1 MQELTIEKGV
11 ETEKAKSKVYLFL
24 GALGSGKTTLIN
36 NLSQNFPENTLVII
50 NDVWSI
56 NIDVSRINWLDTIP
70 LQNWCICCDDTNS
83 LEDVLQKIKEDER
96 QWTIRNIIIEPS
108 GIAGWTNIK
117 KILNRNWFETKTI
130 TLVDENHFEQRTDL
144 EKRVNENQVKV
155 ADIIWKTWNNWE
167 NTESV
172 ENWIK
177 DIAPWIEI
185 VDIPTWDDKEKF
197 RWLWEKLSEPTKEN
211 ISNTR
216 KTVFKI
222 LDNTHTHNTLSTH
235 SYETDISKFKLE
247 EIINILW
254 DNLIRAKWVLAWGQE
269 FNYVHWS
276 LNFWEFTD
284 KSGHFNLITS
294 TDFDENIL
302 WLNLKEKN
310 METNNYNLSEMLDFS
325 KSEEKVN
332 ILLRQYNERNEMNF
346 ELENLNNSLK
356 NAKTEQERQDISE
369 KITKL
374 KFTQDKLWDDMKY
387 DNPYIW
393 VEYKIQAYAWWAG
406 EIKTINDFRTHC
418 NKPDYICGKRLD
430 FLNKYLK
437 EKYDL
442 DIMDDNSVDWNEYLS
457 EFLENWI
464 IKELSQNKEFMEKWL
479 SYEYFMRGDEV
490 AKWKNYVK
498 N

>member
-1 MQELTIEKGV
+1 
-11 ETEKAKSKVYLFL
+11 
-24 GALGSGKTTLIN
+24 
-36 NLSQNFPENTLVII
+36 
-50 NDVWSI
+50 
-56 NIDVSRINWLDTIP
+56 
-70 LQNWCICCDDTNS
+70 
-83 LEDVLQKIKEDER
+83 
-96 QWTIRNIIIEPS
+96 
-108 GIAGWTNIK
+108 
-117 KILNRNWFETKTI
+117 
-130 TLVDENHFEQRTDL
+130 
-144 EKRVNENQVKV
+144 
-155 ADIIWKTWNNWE
+155 
-167 NTESV
+167 
-172 ENWIK
+172 
-177 DIAPWIEI
+177 
-185 VDIPTWDDKEKF
+185 
-197 RWLWEKLSEPTKEN
+197 
-211 ISNTR
+211 
-216 KTVFKI
+216 
-222 LDNTHTHNTLSTH
+222 
-235 SYETDISKFKLE
+235 
-247 EIINILW
+247 
-254 DNLIRAKWVLAWGQE
+254 
-269 FNYVHWS
+269 
-276 LNFWEFTD
+276 
-284 KSGHFNLITS
+284 
-294 TDFDENIL
+294 
-302 WLNLKEKN
+302 
-310 METNNYNLSEMLDFS
+310 MLDFS
-325 KSEEKVN
+325 KSEEKIN

-406 EIKTINDFRTHC
+406 KIKTINDFRTHC

>member
-1 MQELTIEKGV
+1 MLKAKFKTFCLFLITSLCSYANNSDGELTVDGLSFALVATWFIAFVVIVILLLSRK
-11 ETEKAKSKVYLFL
+11 KYKKVGL
-24 GALGSGKTTLIN
+24 TLAQENIN
-36 NLSQNFPENTLVII
+36 
-50 NDVWSI
+50 
-56 NIDVSRINWLDTIP
+56 
-70 LQNWCICCDDTNS
+70 
-83 LEDVLQKIKEDER
+83 LEEKIKKLKKDLKDE
-96 QWTIRNIIIEPS
+96 QEKVLEVEKMDLLEAIR
-108 GIAGWTNIK
+108 K
-117 KILNRNWFETKTI
+117 
-130 TLVDENHFEQRTDL
+130 
-144 EKRVNENQVKV
+144 
-155 ADIIWKTWNNWE
+155 
-167 NTESV
+167 
-172 ENWIK
+172 
-177 DIAPWIEI
+177 
-185 VDIPTWDDKEKF
+185 KEKF
-197 RWLWEKLSEPTKEN
+197 NIEIGKLLIKKDELSQEIASATYELN
-211 ISNTR
+211 ER
-216 KTVFKI
+216 KTM
-222 LDNTHTHNTLSTH
+222 LDAVNDELNMESFGLYKPKYDFANS
-235 SYETDISKFKLE
+235 SQYKFKLE

-269 FNYVHWS
+269 FDYVHWS

-325 KSEEKVN
+325 KSEEKIN

-393 VEYKIQAYAWWAG
+393 VEYKIQAYTWGAG